1 MDMVVGPKATS
12 FLAKAMFSEH
22 EGLCREGAMRVFDA
36 MATMGRRSEIMRV
49 RLLLLEELEDA
60 KTR

>member
-1 MDMVVGPKATS
+1 MDRVLGPKATS
-12 FLAKAMFSEH
+12 FLTKVLFSEH
-22 EGLCREGAMRVFDA
+22 EGLCREGAMGVFDA

-60 KTR
+60 KSR